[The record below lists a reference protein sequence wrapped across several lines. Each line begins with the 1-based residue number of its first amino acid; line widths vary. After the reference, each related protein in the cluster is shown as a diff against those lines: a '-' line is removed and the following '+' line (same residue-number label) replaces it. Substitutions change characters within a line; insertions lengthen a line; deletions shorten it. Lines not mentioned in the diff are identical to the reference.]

1 MLDLITNKTG
11 ETNSTGKVKYKKTL
25 QDMILDSIIVA
36 GVTAFSIWNGTT
48 LSLEQMLIILK
59 AVGISF
65 FIQLAYERGIKKVK

>member
-1 MLDLITNKTG
+1 
-11 ETNSTGKVKYKKTL
+11 
-25 QDMILDSIIVA
+25 MILDSIIVA